1 MAATRGMT
9 RNPLAGRGEKRP
21 DRSLSVVGAMQA
33 QGGAPMVAVSDIAPN
48 PDNPPNRAA
57 DVKDLVP
64 SVREIGVLQA
74 LLLVPASA
82 FLELHPEHSDAV
94 GEREWVVVAGHRRL
108 AASVEV
114 GLTEVP
120 AFTRQDLGDI
130 GTDTAMLH
138 ENLNRAA
145 LSPIEE
151 AVQYQRVMERH
162 QLSQRDLARH
172 AGVSQGQVSKRLALL
187 KLPELILGAVAAG
200 GVAAD
205 AALKFLD
212 RPEPVRERAAQLIEQ
227 GEHTVDDLD
236 GAARTAISRL
246 TREAQLAEAQEAAE
260 ANGAEVV
267 EDPWARW
274 GSRSYDHA
282 IHSKKDIAAAKK
294 AGELAVAPGDGE
306 PRFYRTSAPTKPA
319 SSHSEKQ
326 REEDLARKAATKAR
340 GAFLKTLVATPPST
354 TQMHDAVTSYVL
366 GRGGLDVD
374 LARIALPLTHAAG
387 LTPQT
392 KGADYYEWFE
402 TIETLSKTDGLHAA
416 WVITIAKAERAAA
429 SPYGVWSSATAGYLD
444 WLIEHGYGPT
454 PWEKAQLKTAREA
467 AK

>member
-1 MAATRGMT
+1 M
-9 RNPLAGRGEKRP
+9 
-21 DRSLSVVGAMQA
+21 
-33 QGGAPMVAVSDIAPN
+33 
-48 PDNPPNRAA
+48 
-57 DVKDLVP
+57 
-64 SVREIGVLQA
+64 
-74 LLLVPASA
+74 
-82 FLELHPEHSDAV
+82 
-94 GEREWVVVAGHRRL
+94 
-108 AASVEV
+108 
-114 GLTEVP
+114 
-120 AFTRQDLGDI
+120 
-130 GTDTAMLH
+130 
-138 ENLNRAA
+138 
-145 LSPIEE
+145 
-151 AVQYQRVMERH
+151 
-162 QLSQRDLARH
+162 
-172 AGVSQGQVSKRLALL
+172 SKRLALL
-187 KLPELILGAVAAG
+187 KLPEVVLGAVAAG

-340 GAFLKTLVATPPST
+340 GAFLKTLVAIPPST

-374 LARIALPLTHAAG
+374 LARIALPLTHAVPHS
-387 LTPQT
+387 TT

-416 WVITIAKAERAAA
+416 WVITIAKADAPRPVPTGSGVPQRRATWT
-429 SPYGVWSSATAGYLD
+429 G
-444 WLIEHGYGPT
+444 
-454 PWEKAQLKTAREA
+454 
-467 AK
+467 